1 MKKLCMVLTLLGLF
15 LTLAACS
22 KTAAPKNI
30 EFHGTLQAVH
40 YTITAV
46 KDGEVRGL
54 ILAKGE
60 RIRKGQPLLG
70 LGTQENNPQADKA
83 AADLAKAQAE
93 MNRLSYANSI
103 EGRATAALAVQNTQN
118 RVQEAQQ
125 KYNKMQQLY
134 TIGGISKIR
143 MQQAQDELNLAHTE
157 LNAAQTRFQQSN
169 QPSSPAD
176 AAAIKLKVEDLKK
189 AYETTVLSI
198 AGSEISSP
206 TTGTVQAIWVKNGTK
221 VKEKQNLLE
230 ILSATDCTITIPL
243 STPDS
248 RLKEGM
254 AVKIT
259 NASLKI
265 PFDGIIRKIEGN
277 TITIYSDKKPEELPD
292 GTAVV
297 ITVKPESENV

>member
-1 MKKLCMVLTLLGLF
+1 
-15 LTLAACS
+15 
-22 KTAAPKNI
+22 
-30 EFHGTLQAVH
+30 
-40 YTITAV
+40 
-46 KDGEVRGL
+46 
-54 ILAKGE
+54 
-60 RIRKGQPLLG
+60 
-70 LGTQENNPQADKA
+70 
-83 AADLAKAQAE
+83 
-93 MNRLSYANSI
+93 
-103 EGRATAALAVQNTQN
+103 
-118 RVQEAQQ
+118 
-125 KYNKMQQLY
+125 
-134 TIGGISKIR
+134 

-243 STPDS
+243 FTPDS

>member
-1 MKKLCMVLTLLGLF
+1 MAVT
-15 LTLAACS
+15 ACS
-22 KTAAPKNI
+22 KTASPKNI
-30 EFHGTLQAVH
+30 EFHGTLRAVH

-54 ILAKGE
+54 ILEKGE
-60 RIRKGQPLLG
+60 RIRKEQPLLG

-93 MNRLSYANSI
+93 MNRLSYANSL
-103 EGRATAALAVQNTQN
+103 EGRATAALALQNAQN
-118 RVQEAQQ
+118 RVQEARQN
-125 KYNKMQQLY
+125 YDKMQKLY
-134 TIGGISKIR
+134 AIGGISKIR
-143 MQQAQDELNLAHTE
+143 MQQAHDELSLAHAE

-198 AGSEISSP
+198 AGSEITSP
-206 TTGTVQAIWVKNGTK
+206 TTGMVQTVWVKNGAK
-221 VKEKQNLLE
+221 VKEKQKLLE
-230 ILSATDCTITIPL
+230 ILSSTDCTITIPL
-243 STPDS
+243 ATPDN

-254 AVKIT
+254 PVKIANT
-259 NASLKI
+259 SLKN

-277 TITIYSDKKPEELPD
+277 TITVYSDKKPEELPD
-292 GTAVV
+292 GASV
-297 ITVKPESENV
+297 IVTIKPENGM